1 MICRVMVNRA
11 KNHHIVPKVL
21 QKQFAIQDD
30 SKRIWRTKRN
40 EKEIYLSPERKR
52 IEKVFVIRDY
62 NTVIENGKRS
72 DLIEREF
79 YAKIDDFLGRL
90 LPDVL
95 ETLNRG
101 EVPNF
106 SAETLNS
113 IRDITMQMI
122 KRTPDFLNDNDD
134 IIRAKKVVQA
144 TLQSLPDGIA
154 SKERRQLEINLRNNE
169 WLRDEGR
176 DIRVRATLEDS
187 QRVKDALS
195 EYVPRWAISETK
207 HSYILSSK
215 MVYRIGNGGPNG
227 LVNPNMEMWMP
238 ISPKI
243 ALVLLRD
250 PQERVPN
257 VVAFTSEHIRRV
269 NEYAARNSFEIA
281 SHSETLLKS
290 LIGL

>member
-1 MICRVMVNRA
+1 MVNRA

-106 SAETLNS
+106 SAETLDS
-113 IRDITMQMI
+113 IRDIIMQMI

-134 IIRAKKVVQA
+134 IARAKEVVQA
-144 TLQSLPDGIA
+144 TLQSDGIA
-154 SKERRQLEINLRNNE
+154 TEERNQLEINLTNDV
-169 WLRDEGR
+169 WLLEQGR
-176 DIRVRATLEDS
+176 DIRVRATLKDS

-195 EYVPRWAISETK
+195 QYVPRWAVSETK

-215 MVYRIGNGGPNG
+215 MVYRIGNGGSNG

-238 ISPKI
+238 VSPKV

-250 PQERVPN
+250 PQEQVPN
-257 VVAFTSEHIRRV
+257 VVAFTSEHIRKV
-269 NEYAARNSFEIA
+269 NEYAVRNSFEIA